1 MSSLYTLIPRP
12 IGSFAGL
19 DMASRYAFGL
29 IFDRWQLSAKDSSG
43 KYKDKFGPYCV
54 FSRDA
59 LAAEM
64 GITLPT
70 LRKAMHQLIDREII
84 HARCPVSG
92 CAWRYYVPRNIIDEL
107 KADRK
112 PQQETTDRSGY
123 NPRTGDYMQRK
134 SKDEI
139 AACVAACVVDLD
151 ADEP

>member
-29 IFDRWQLSAKDSSG
+29 IFDRWQLSARDSSG
-43 KYKDKFGPYCV
+43 KFKDDHGPYCV

-59 LAAEM
+59 MAAEM

-70 LRKAMHQLIDREII
+70 LRKALFPLIQRELI

-92 CAWRYYVPRNIIDEL
+92 CAWRYYVPHNVIEEL
-107 KADRK
+107 RADRK
-112 PQQETTDRSGY
+112 PRQQTTQPTKGKE
-123 NPRTGDYMQRK
+123 PMQRHAPEDRRK
-134 SKDEI
+134 TYEAAILDFDDEI
-139 AACVAACVVDLD
+139 
-151 ADEP
+151 P

>member
-1 MSSLYTLIPRP
+1 MSSIYTLIPRP

-43 KYKDKFGPYCV
+43 KYKDQYGPYCV
-54 FSRDA
+54 YSRDA

-70 LRKAMHQLIDREII
+70 LRKAMHQLIGRELI

-92 CAWRYYVPRNIIDEL
+92 CAWRYYVPHNILDEL
-107 KADRK
+107 RTDRK
-112 PQQETTDRSGY
+112 PAAKATGSEEPMQRHSKEERQETW
-123 NPRTGDYMQRK
+123 Q
-134 SKDEI
+134 
-139 AACVAACVVDLD
+139 AAVVDLFD
-151 ADEP
+151 DEP

>member
-1 MSSLYTLIPRP
+1 MSSVYTLIPRP

-43 KYKDKFGPYCV
+43 KYKDQHGPYCV
-54 FSRDA
+54 YSREA

-84 HARCPVSG
+84 HARCPVAG
-92 CAWRYYVPRNIIDEL
+92 CAWRYYVPHEIIEEL
-107 KADRK
+107 KADK
-112 PQQETTDRSGY
+112 PKATTRTVGKET
-123 NPRTGDYMQRK
+123 MQRYTP
-134 SKDEI
+134 EERRRTYE
-139 AACVAACVVDLD
+139 AAVLD
-151 ADEP
+151 FDDI